1 MKLLRYVTLPLCVL
15 VIFVGL
21 SSPARAAGV
30 EAITKP
36 SADILL
42 SFVRGGRVSE
52 ILVKEG
58 VRVKQGHVLARQE
71 DLAERIQLRQLQEK
85 ADDNTRIRMVEVEL
99 AQKKEDLK
107 RMEWAKQEGA
117 ATEWEIEHARLEVE
131 TAELSRRMAEFER
144 NQAQLQ
150 RDELSARIEQL
161 SLYSPVSGQVEEV
174 VIEIGEAAEPLTP
187 VVRVVKIDPLWIDVQ
202 VPLEQALDLKA
213 KQSVEVDF
221 SSAGQPGGEKLKGQ
235 VQNIAAVADAASD
248 TIRVRVQ
255 VSNPSR
261 RPAGERVRVL
271 F

>member
-1 MKLLRYVTLPLCVL
+1 MILLRHLTLSLCVL
-15 VIFVGL
+15 VVL
-21 SSPARAAGV
+21 AVLCPPVWSAGV

-42 SFVRGGRVSE
+42 SFIRGGRVSE

-58 VRVKQGHVLARQE
+58 VRVRQGHVLARQE

-85 ADDNTRIRMVEVEL
+85 ADDNTRIKMVEVEL

-131 TAELSRRMAEFER
+131 TAELSRRLAVFER

-174 VIEIGEAAEPLTP
+174 VIEIGEAAEPLSP

-202 VPLEQALDLKA
+202 VPLEKARALKENQL
-213 KQSVEVDF
+213 VEVDF
-221 SSAGQPGGEKLKGQ
+221 GSTGTEKLKGRL
-235 VQNIAAVADAASD
+235 QNIAAVADAASD
-248 TIRVRVQ
+248 TLRVRVE
-255 VSNPSR
+255 VPNPSR
-261 RPAGERVRVL
+261 RPAGERVKVL